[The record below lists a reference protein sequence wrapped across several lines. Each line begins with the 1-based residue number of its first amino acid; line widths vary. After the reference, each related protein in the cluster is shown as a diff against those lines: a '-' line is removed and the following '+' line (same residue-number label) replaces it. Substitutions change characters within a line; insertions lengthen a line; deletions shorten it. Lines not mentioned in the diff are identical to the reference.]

1 MTAIKLL
8 SAGLIAAIM
17 LSAPAM
23 ACKNGLAKRHLA
35 KKANASASLTA
46 RYVDS
51 YARVPLPHVA
61 PIAAPADGE
70 NCDAGDNSFV
80 C

>member
-8 SAGLIAAIM
+8 AAGLIAAIM

-23 ACKNGLAKRHLA
+23 ACNNGLAKRHLA
-35 KKANASASLTA
+35 KKANASVSATA
-46 RYVDS
+46 HYINS
-51 YARVPLPHVA
+51 YARVPSSRVA